1 MAAVPSAV
9 ESGVYPGQSEEVR
22 EMTTTRAWRTVGA
35 TVAGLALFGAIVT
48 FLALVIGL
56 EPS

>member
-1 MAAVPSAV
+1 
-9 ESGVYPGQSEEVR
+9 
-22 EMTTTRAWRTVGA
+22 MTTTRAWRTVGA
-35 TVAGLALFGAIVT
+35 TVAGLALFAAIVT